1 MKSLLKIFGVFAN
14 LLGLA
19 AGVWV
24 TLTTALHLDF
34 YSIFFIPGM
43 SSAESLYFNMI
54 MFVAGLSA
62 LMFIIPMLLET
73 KAKDVEFP
81 TMLGL
86 LPLIIGAVNII
97 FAFSLDTA
105 REKVIVILSS
115 VIYFFLICTMI
126 YNAAKLFKIK

>member
-1 MKSLLKIFGVFAN
+1 
-14 LLGLA
+14 
-19 AGVWV
+19 
-24 TLTTALHLDF
+24 
-34 YSIFFIPGM
+34 M

-54 MFVAGLSA
+54 MFVIGLSA